1 MKSFKEWFTTDK
13 FDKVCQLA
21 ELLAKE
27 NNNNNTNLIK
37 ALCEFTQYVYEQSAI
52 ENMEVKLVQPDIIDA
67 GYYESDG
74 RAILRIPKTPIEQ
87 IVAEMFNEN
96 IYPQLISIEDE
107 IEEVNKVR
115 AEETL
120 ALAKQVNS
128 LALAVRALS
137 KVYAQDEIKKEKKGL
152 FRKKA
157 K

>member
-13 FDKVCQLA
+13 FDSVYQLA
-21 ELLAKE
+21 ESMAEE
-27 NNNNNTNLIK
+27 NNTIALTK
-37 ALCEFTQYVYEQSAI
+37 ALCEFAQYVYEQSAI
-52 ENMEVKLVQPDIIDA
+52 ENMEVKLVQPDTIDA

-74 RAILRIPKTPIEQ
+74 RAMLRIPKTPIEQ

-137 KVYAQDEIKKEKKGL
+137 SVYAQNESKKEKKGL

>member
-13 FDKVCQLA
+13 FDSVCQLA
-21 ELLAKE
+21 ESMAEE
-27 NNNNNTNLIK
+27 NNTIALTK
-37 ALCEFTQYVYEQSAI
+37 ALCEFAQYVYEQSAI
-52 ENMEVKLVQPDIIDA
+52 ENMEVKLMQPDTIDA

-74 RAILRIPKTPIEQ
+74 RAMLRIPKTPIEQ

-137 KVYAQDEIKKEKKGL
+137 SVYAQNESKKEKKGI

>member
-27 NNNNNTNLIK
+27 NNNTNLIK

-52 ENMEVKLVQPDIIDA
+52 ENMEVKLVQPDTIDA

-137 KVYAQDEIKKEKKGL
+137 SVYAQNESKKEKKGL
-152 FRKKA
+152 SRKKT

>member
-13 FDKVCQLA
+13 FDSVCQLA
-21 ELLAKE
+21 ESMAEE
-27 NNNNNTNLIK
+27 NNTIALTK
-37 ALCEFTQYVYEQSAI
+37 ALCEFAQYVYEQSAI
-52 ENMEVKLVQPDIIDA
+52 ENMEVKLMQPDTIDA

-74 RAILRIPKTPIEQ
+74 RAMLRIPKTPIEQ

-137 KVYAQDEIKKEKKGL
+137 SVYAQNESKKEKKGL

>member
-21 ELLAKE
+21 ELLAKA
-27 NNNNNTNLIK
+27 NNNTTLIK
-37 ALCEFTQYVYEQSAI
+37 ALCEFAQYIYEQSAI
-52 ENMEVKLVQPDIIDA
+52 ENMEVKLAQPDTIDV
-67 GYYESDG
+67 GYYERDG
-74 RAILRIPKTPIEQ
+74 RAMLKIPKTPIEQ

-107 IEEVNKVR
+107 IEEVNRIR

-120 ALAKQVNS
+120 ALAKKVDS

-137 KVYAQDEIKKEKKGL
+137 KVYAQNEIKKEKRGL
-152 FRKKA
+152 FRRKTK
-157 K
+157 

>member
-13 FDKVCQLA
+13 FDSVCQLA
-21 ELLAKE
+21 ESMAEE
-27 NNNNNTNLIK
+27 NNTIALTK
-37 ALCEFTQYVYEQSAI
+37 ALCEFAQYVYEQSAI
-52 ENMEVKLVQPDIIDA
+52 ENMEVKLVQPDTIDA

-74 RAILRIPKTPIEQ
+74 RAMLRIPKTPIEQ

-115 AEETL
+115 VEETL

-137 KVYAQDEIKKEKKGL
+137 SVYAQNESKKEKKGL

>member
-27 NNNNNTNLIK
+27 NNNTNLIK

-52 ENMEVKLVQPDIIDA
+52 ENMEVKLVQPDTIDA

-87 IVAEMFNEN
+87 IVAEMFNED

-107 IEEVNKVR
+107 IEEVNKAR

-137 KVYAQDEIKKEKKGL
+137 SVYAQNESKKEKKGL
-152 FRKKA
+152 FRKKT

>member
-13 FDKVCQLA
+13 FDRVCQLA
-21 ELLAKE
+21 ESMAEE
-27 NNNNNTNLIK
+27 NNTITLTK
-37 ALCEFTQYVYEQSAI
+37 ALCEFAQYVYEQSAI
-52 ENMEVKLVQPDIIDA
+52 ENMEVKLVQPDTIDA
-67 GYYESDG
+67 GYYERDG
-74 RAILRIPKTPIEQ
+74 RAMLKIPTTPIEQ
-87 IVAEMFNEN
+87 IVAEMFNGD

-120 ALAKQVNS
+120 ALAKRVDS

-137 KVYAQDEIKKEKKGL
+137 RVYAQDESKKEKKGL

>member
-13 FDKVCQLA
+13 FDSVCQLA
-21 ELLAKE
+21 ESMAEE
-27 NNNNNTNLIK
+27 NNTIALTK
-37 ALCEFTQYVYEQSAI
+37 ALCEFAQYVYEQSAI
-52 ENMEVKLVQPDIIDA
+52 ENMEVKLVQPDTIDA

-74 RAILRIPKTPIEQ
+74 RAMLRIPKTPIEQ

-128 LALAVRALS
+128 LALVVRALS
-137 KVYAQDEIKKEKKGL
+137 SVYAQNESKKEKKGL

>member
-21 ELLAKE
+21 ESMAEE
-27 NNNNNTNLIK
+27 NNTIALTK
-37 ALCEFTQYVYEQSAI
+37 ALCEFAQYVYEQSAI
-52 ENMEVKLVQPDIIDA
+52 ENMEVKLVQPDTIDA

-74 RAILRIPKTPIEQ
+74 RAMLRIPKTPIEQ

-137 KVYAQDEIKKEKKGL
+137 SVYAQNESKKEKKGL

>member
-27 NNNNNTNLIK
+27 NNNTTTLIK
-37 ALCEFTQYVYEQSAI
+37 ALCEFTQYIYEQSAI
-52 ENMEVKLVQPDIIDA
+52 ENMEVKLVQPDTIDA
-67 GYYESDG
+67 GYYERDG
-74 RAILRIPKTPIEQ
+74 RAMLRIPKTPIEQ

-107 IEEVNKVR
+107 IEEVNRIR

-120 ALAKQVNS
+120 ALAKRVES

-137 KVYAQDEIKKEKKGL
+137 NVYAQNEIKKEKKGP

>member
-27 NNNNNTNLIK
+27 NNNTTTLIK
-37 ALCEFTQYVYEQSAI
+37 ALCEFTQYIYEQSAI
-52 ENMEVKLVQPDIIDA
+52 ENMEVKLVQPDTIDA
-67 GYYESDG
+67 GYYERDG
-74 RAILRIPKTPIEQ
+74 RAMLRIPKTPIEQ

-96 IYPQLISIEDE
+96 IYPQLVSIEDE

-120 ALAKQVNS
+120 ALAKRVES

-137 KVYAQDEIKKEKKGL
+137 NVYAQNEVKKEKKGP

>member
-13 FDKVCQLA
+13 FDSVCQLA
-21 ELLAKE
+21 GSMAEE
-27 NNNNNTNLIK
+27 NNTIALTK
-37 ALCEFTQYVYEQSAI
+37 ALCEFAQYVYEQSAI
-52 ENMEVKLVQPDIIDA
+52 ENMEVKLVQPDTIDA

-74 RAILRIPKTPIEQ
+74 RAMLRIPKTPIEQ

-137 KVYAQDEIKKEKKGL
+137 SVYAQNESKKEKKGI

>member
-27 NNNNNTNLIK
+27 NNNTTLIK
-37 ALCEFTQYVYEQSAI
+37 ALCEYTQYIYEQSAI
-52 ENMEVKLVQPDIIDA
+52 ENMEVKLVQPDTIDA
-67 GYYESDG
+67 GYYERDG
-74 RAILRIPKTPIEQ
+74 RAMLRIPKTPIEQ
-87 IVAEMFNEN
+87 IVAEMFNED

-107 IEEVNKVR
+107 IEEVNRIR

-120 ALAKQVNS
+120 ALAKKVDS

-137 KVYAQDEIKKEKKGL
+137 KVYAQNEIKKEKKGL
-152 FRKKA
+152 FRKKT